1 MAKRCPHCGYAI
13 EDEEKLFCPSCGELI
28 DRKISDNLK
37 LLNEI
42 DKTLDDYK
50 QSQST
55 NYNKSKKQIP
65 QNINT
70 TQRRRNDD
78 DDDYIPIKK
87 SVPPKKSSN
96 SMLILIIIIIVVVIL
111 KFLLF

>member
-1 MAKRCPHCGYAI
+1 MAKRCPHCGHVI

-55 NYNKSKKQIP
+55 NYNKSKKQTP

-78 DDDYIPIKK
+78 DDYIPIKK
-87 SVPPKKSSN
+87 SVPPKKNSN

>member
-1 MAKRCPHCGYAI
+1 MAERCPHCGYAI

-50 QSQST
+50 QSQSA
-55 NYNKSKKQIP
+55 NPNQRKKQP
-65 QNINT
+65 
-70 TQRRRNDD
+70 TQHTNSVSRRRNDD
-78 DDDYIPIKK
+78 DDDYVPIRK
-87 SVPPKKSSN
+87 SAPPKKSNHSI
-96 SMLILIIIIIVVVIL
+96 LILIIIIVVVVLL

>member
-1 MAKRCPHCGYAI
+1 MAKRCPHCGHVI
-13 EDEEKLFCPSCGELI
+13 EDEEQLFCPSCGELI

-55 NYNKSKKQIP
+55 NYNKSKKQTP

-70 TQRRRNDD
+70 TQRRRND

>member
-1 MAKRCPHCGYAI
+1 MAKRCPHCGHVI

-55 NYNKSKKQIP
+55 NYNKSKKQTP

-78 DDDYIPIKK
+78 DDYIPIKK
-87 SVPPKKSSN
+87 SVPPNKSSN

>member
-1 MAKRCPHCGYAI
+1 MAKRCPHCGHVI

-78 DDDYIPIKK
+78 DDYIPIKK

>member
-1 MAKRCPHCGYAI
+1 MAKRCPHCGHVI

-55 NYNKSKKQIP
+55 NYNKSKKQTP

>member
-1 MAKRCPHCGYAI
+1 MAKRCPHCGHVI

-50 QSQST
+50 QSKST
-55 NYNKSKKQIP
+55 NYNKSKKQTP

-70 TQRRRNDD
+70 TQRRRND

>member
-13 EDEEKLFCPSCGELI
+13 EDEEKLFCPSCGELV

-37 LLNEI
+37 LLNQI

-50 QSQST
+50 QSQSANT
-55 NYNKSKKQIP
+55 NKSKNQ
-65 QNINT
+65 QTQHINNVS
-70 TQRRRNDD
+70 RRRSDD
-78 DDDYIPIKK
+78 DDDYIPVRK
-87 SVPPKKSSN
+87 SAPPKKSNYSI
-96 SMLILIIIIIVVVIL
+96 LILIIIIIVVVIL

>member
-1 MAKRCPHCGYAI
+1 MAKRCPHCGHVI

-55 NYNKSKKQIP
+55 NYNKSKKQTP

-70 TQRRRNDD
+70 TQRRRND